1 MFGWFGGF
9 FGVWWGVCGA
19 VGCRLWVLVVLAA
32 GCGRV
37 WFDGWVPSVWDG
49 SGLVY
54 GGARVGVGLVGCGGG
69 VADGVVLGVVWSGRA
84 GVLLLWLSRL
94 RVRRVCSRL
103 WMTAAMSGFQGGS
116 VTVQKTDGR
125 VLSSQMVVR
134 RYSGPERSRT

>member
-1 MFGWFGGF
+1 M
-9 FGVWWGVCGA
+9 
-19 VGCRLWVLVVLAA
+19 GCRLWVLVVLAA

-54 GGARVGVGLVGCGGG
+54 GGARVGVRLVGCGGG

-84 GVLLLWLSRL
+84 GVLPSWLSRL

-103 WMTAAMSGFQGGS
+103 WMTAAMSTAS
-116 VTVQKTDGR
+116 VWAARPNAADRWCGITLFTPFDKATSLNVTRSAQCLLTPHTTVYVTT
-125 VLSSQMVVR
+125 
-134 RYSGPERSRT
+134 PT